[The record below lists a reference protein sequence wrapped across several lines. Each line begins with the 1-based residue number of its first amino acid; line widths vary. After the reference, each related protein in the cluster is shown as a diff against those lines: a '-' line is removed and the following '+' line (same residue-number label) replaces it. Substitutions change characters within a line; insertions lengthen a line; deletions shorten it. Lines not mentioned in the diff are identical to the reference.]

1 MIRCLAWD
9 TSAKSGTIVAIEG
22 EPSAGV
28 RLVAELSLNVEA
40 THSERLLWGIHQ
52 VLESTRWK
60 LNEIDFFGVGVGPGS
75 FTGLRIGIT
84 TARTL
89 AHALKKPLIP
99 ISSLALLARSVDLR
113 NTLIIAATDA
123 CKGELFALW
132 GTQEQLKSCVS
143 QASPKLW
150 VEGVRELVCSPIALQ
165 AQIQEAL
172 EELGPQASWLVVG
185 EGRQRYLDM
194 WSALPREQEIQAP
207 LFAHQ
212 VQARVLG
219 GMLWQAVGAGFCV
232 ESLSVFPEYL
242 RASDAELKLKAGLLK
257 PSPVQ

>member
-9 TSAKSGTIVAIEG
+9 TSAKSGAIVALEG
-22 EPSAGV
+22 DPSGNI

-52 VLESTRWK
+52 VLESTRWN
-60 LNEIDFFGVGVGPGS
+60 LNQIDFFGVGVGPGS

-99 ISSLALLARSVDLR
+99 VSSLALLARSINLQ

-132 GTQEQLKSCVS
+132 GSQSQLRSCVS
-143 QASPKLW
+143 QASEQLW
-150 VEGVRELVCSPIALQ
+150 SKGTRELVCAPAVLQ
-165 AQIQEAL
+165 SELQEAIRD
-172 EELGPQASWLVVG
+172 LGAEASWIVVG
-185 EGRQRYLDM
+185 EGRQRYSEM
-194 WSALPREQEIQAP
+194 WSGLPQERELQAP
-207 LFAHQ
+207 LFSNQ

-219 GMLWQAVGAGFCV
+219 EMIWQAVRVGFCV
-232 ESLSVFPEYL
+232 DSLSVFPEYL

-257 PSPVQ
+257 PSPIQ